1 MRVGGIILIIP
12 ISFTF
17 IQPCWIFFLLMIT
30 NLRIAVCRKAG
41 SAMFLFA
48 AIFCCLSSAVSA
60 QSAGLVGELA
70 GTWRLTASPFAGGNT
85 EIVFA
90 AVPSADGTSLDC
102 HADNFL
108 SSSTMHYAADWQ
120 IAVEQDNGKM
130 RLGWKLN
137 ADTPASSME
146 YQESATSYVIGG
158 VDADGSHRYI
168 FLLSENIET
177 QRLEGLTL
185 WTDWQSDVSA
195 VFTLPKTQQIYA
207 VISRN
212 VPCSGGAVGYAEI
225 WSSGRLTRVA
235 DDASV
240 EEVTSAA
247 ALASTPVYSLQGV
260 RRAQLCRGINIVGG
274 HKIIRQK

>member
-1 MRVGGIILIIP
+1 
-12 ISFTF
+12 
-17 IQPCWIFFLLMIT
+17 
-30 NLRIAVCRKAG
+30 
-41 SAMFLFA
+41 MFLFA